1 MDDKT
6 KGYIYILTNPSFP
19 EWVKIGYAD
28 NVKERVRVLNSH
40 ETTPFAFRVF
50 ATYEV
55 SSRLQDMSVHD
66 LIDFLNPSLRS
77 REVVEG
83 KSRVREFYAM
93 SPDDAYSILEN
104 IAKISGIVDKL
115 IKQPFTKQEEKDA
128 ITAEEV
134 KKVSANRHHF
144 KEIDFSSS
152 LTGKKYHG
160 TTNEDG
166 TLKKIDV
173 ELEKE
178 VPNNSHPSKKAI
190 IGQAIKDLGGTTP
203 KDETL
208 YQRYPKLTKM
218 ILDRGT
224 KKWIL

>member
-1 MDDKT
+1 M
-6 KGYIYILTNPSFP
+6 G
-19 EWVKIGYAD
+19 KIGYAD
-28 NVKERVRVLNSH
+28 TVKERVRVLNSH
-40 ETTPFAFRVF
+40 ETTPFCFRVF

-104 IAKISGIVDKL
+104 IAKISGTVDKL
-115 IKQPFTKQEEKDA
+115 VKQPFTKQEEKDV

-152 LTGKKYHG
+152 LTGKKYHE

-166 TLKKIDV
+166 TLKIID
-173 ELEKE
+173 LETNDE
-178 VPNNSHPSKKAI
+178 VPNNAHPSKKAI
-190 IGQAIKDLGGTTP
+190 IGQAIKDLGGDTP
-203 KDETL
+203 KDESL
-208 YQRYPKLTKM
+208 YQRYHKLTKM
-218 ILDRGT
+218 ILDRGN
-224 KKWIL
+224 K